1 MEKMHKYRLNEM
13 ASQQDDEQRHTRP
26 LYDEASSSVS
36 LPPFL
41 PPFDAAHDPIIR
53 SQRLRASQLGLIDQ
67 SATLPRDEEQD
78 RFPNAQADVEATTIA
93 SPSVDRT
100 ENVHD
105 AGSRAY
111 SGTSSTTERRRY
123 WQRRL
128 KENMRQLKKK
138 MNVRDFLTWLQVFA
152 LIALIVLL
160 LTTSN
165 TVGSMNMK
173 LLSERNE
180 DQLHKALASITNM
193 AQGISNFTGDNAT
206 QADIKQG
213 LHSAANIVESI
224 GSVAEDI
231 TDFASDDATQADI
244 KQGLHSAAIFV
255 ESIGSV
261 AEDVNHFTRKQT
273 TQEDFD
279 DVLQKLGKLIHKGLD
294 QFD

>member
-1 MEKMHKYRLNEM
+1 M
-13 ASQQDDEQRHTRP
+13 ASNQDDEQRHTRR
-26 LYDEASSSVS
+26 YHDEASSSVS

-41 PPFDAAHDPIIR
+41 PHFDAAAHDATTQFQR
-53 SQRLRASQLGLIDQ
+53 SRASHLGLIGR
-67 SATLPRDEEQD
+67 SATLLRDEEQD
-78 RFPNAQADVEATTIA
+78 RFPSAQVDVEAITIA
-93 SPSVDRT
+93 SPSVART

-111 SGTSSTTERRRY
+111 SGTLSTTERRRY

-128 KENMRQLKKK
+128 KENVRQLKKK
-138 MNVRDFLTWLQVFA
+138 MNTRDFVTWLQVFA

-180 DQLHKALASITNM
+180 DQLHKALTSITNM

-206 QADIKQG
+206 QSDIKQG
-213 LHSAANIVESI
+213 LHSAANIV
-224 GSVAEDI
+224 D
-231 TDFASDDATQADI
+231 
-244 KQGLHSAAIFV
+244 
-255 ESIGSV
+255 SIGSV
-261 AEDVNHFTRKQT
+261 AEDVKHFTTKQT

-279 DVLQKLGKLIHKGLD
+279 DVLKNRKPTKA
-294 QFD
+294 

>member
-1 MEKMHKYRLNEM
+1 MEKMHKYRPNEM
-13 ASQQDDEQRHTRP
+13 ASHQDDEQRHARP
-26 LYDEASSSVS
+26 FYDEASSSVS

-41 PPFDAAHDPIIR
+41 PPFDAAHDTIIR
-53 SQRLRASQLGLIDQ
+53 SQRLRASQLGLMDQ

-78 RFPNAQADVEATTIA
+78 RFPNAQANFEATTIA

-138 MNVRDFLTWLQVFA
+138 MNVRDFLTGLQVFA

-193 AQGISNFTGDNAT
+193 AQGISNFTGDNTT

-224 GSVAEDI
+224 D
-231 TDFASDDATQADI
+231 
-244 KQGLHSAAIFV
+244 
-255 ESIGSV
+255 SV

-279 DVLQKLGKLIHKGLD
+279 DVLQKLGKLIDKGPD

>member
-1 MEKMHKYRLNEM
+1 MHKYRPNEM
-13 ASQQDDEQRHTRP
+13 ASHQDDEQRHARP
-26 LYDEASSSVS
+26 FYDEASSSIS

-41 PPFDAAHDPIIR
+41 PPFDAAHDTIIR

-78 RFPNAQADVEATTIA
+78 RFPNAQADFEATTIA

-138 MNVRDFLTWLQVFA
+138 MNVRDFLTGLQVFA

-180 DQLHKALASITNM
+180 MKTSFTRHLLLSQIWHKVFPISLEITQHKLILNKDFIQLQTLWKAL
-193 AQGISNFTGDNAT
+193 T
-206 QADIKQG
+206 Q
-213 LHSAANIVESI
+213 
-224 GSVAEDI
+224 
-231 TDFASDDATQADI
+231 
-244 KQGLHSAAIFV
+244 
-255 ESIGSV
+255 
-261 AEDVNHFTRKQT
+261 
-273 TQEDFD
+273 
-279 DVLQKLGKLIHKGLD
+279 
-294 QFD
+294 

>member
-1 MEKMHKYRLNEM
+1 M
-13 ASQQDDEQRHTRP
+13 ASNQDDEQRHTRR
-26 LYDEASSSVS
+26 YHDEASSSVS

-41 PPFDAAHDPIIR
+41 PHFDAAAHDATTQFQR
-53 SQRLRASQLGLIDQ
+53 SRASHLGLIGQ
-67 SATLPRDEEQD
+67 CN
-78 RFPNAQADVEATTIA
+78 RFGTKNKMMLKEVDVEAITIA
-93 SPSVDRT
+93 SPSVART

-111 SGTSSTTERRRY
+111 SGTLSTTERRRY

-128 KENMRQLKKK
+128 KENVRQLKKK
-138 MNVRDFLTWLQVFA
+138 MNTRDFVTWLQVFA

-180 DQLHKALASITNM
+180 DQLHKALTSITNM

-213 LHSAANIVESI
+213 LHSAANIV
-224 GSVAEDI
+224 D
-231 TDFASDDATQADI
+231 
-244 KQGLHSAAIFV
+244 
-255 ESIGSV
+255 SIGSV
-261 AEDVNHFTRKQT
+261 AEDVKHFTTKQT

-279 DVLQKLGKLIHKGLD
+279 DVLKKLGKLIDKGLD
-294 QFD
+294 QFE